1 MEKIDIREGK
11 KYWIIRIDADEVFSR
26 VSNETN
32 YREHVMA
39 SGGPKYILLEED
51 RKLFDRLFVGAIGNL
66 WLKLGRMSKN
76 ITQGIRYSESGAVF
90 RLAVSENHEDNMLT
104 TLGNFIN
111 DFLTAYILRDWY
123 ERNNIPD
130 EMVKC
135 EGSIVIALNN
145 IISVV
150 HYRKKAVKRPID
162 PVF

>member
-1 MEKIDIREGK
+1 MEKVDVKDGK
-11 KYWIIRIDADEVFSR
+11 KYWIIRIEADEVFNR

-32 YREHVMA
+32 YREHVMV
-39 SGGPKYILLEED
+39 SGGPKYVLLEED
-51 RKLFDRLFVGAIGNL
+51 RELFDRLFVSAIGNL

-76 ITQGIRYSESGAVF
+76 ITQGIRCCESDAILK
-90 RLAVSENHEDNMLT
+90 LAVSENHEDNMLT

-111 DFLTAYILRDWY
+111 DFLDAYILHGWY
-123 ERNNIPD
+123 ERNNIHD
-130 EMVKC
+130 EMIKC
-135 EGSIVIALNN
+135 EESVAITLNN